1 MKTNRKRLGDVGI
14 RLKPIEPNL
23 LENYTKFRRITRK
36 KKKKKKK
43 RKQKKKT
50 VKSIEIY
57 RKIDP
62 FSQIIED
69 SKKKKDKQEISVK
82 EVDKE
87 VKEADKEP
95 DKGPDKGPDK
105 EPDKE
110 ADKEADKEPD
120 KEVKEADKEPD
131 KEVEIKKVKVEKKPQ
146 DLSEKDPNVK
156 NLMITASTE
165 PEPKKKGSQIK
176 LE

>member
-50 VKSIEIY
+50 VKSIEIH

-82 EVDKE
+82 E
-87 VKEADKEP
+87 ADKEP
-95 DKGPDKGPDK
+95 DKEPDKEHDKEPDKEPDKEADKGPDK

-110 ADKEADKEPD
+110 P
-120 KEVKEADKEPD
+120 
-131 KEVEIKKVKVEKKPQ
+131 EIKKVKVEKKPQ